1 MNYFNKRLLSS
12 IQALIAV
19 LLFLTA
25 GLLMA
30 NAEMQEIS
38 STPPAI
44 VVSIEPLYEI
54 VSSIAHQVVKPD
66 VIYTTLAETQRPL
79 SEEQKKRL
87 DQADIIIRVGQGFE
101 PYLDQYIQ
109 AQGQALQN
117 KTITLSL
124 YIPLLDKKQLSV
136 DVVGKHNNFINYTDR
151 QSNSDLRFWMDPRL
165 VKMLVMYIAPT
176 LATMDPEH
184 LEEYLDNEIIVKE
197 QLKKVEQK
205 MLLLFG
211 QLSLEQKILIASFN
225 PYLTNRYMSFAEIK
239 AIDSSLIQDEDYK
252 CIKLSSFD
260 TIPLNL
266 EYTEKALY
274 AMMHSLE
281 FCTYNRLSVH

>member
-1 MNYFNKRLLSS
+1 MSYFNKRVSGF
-12 IQALIAV
+12 IQALIAI
-19 LLFLTA
+19 LFFLTA
-25 GLLMA
+25 GLLTA
-30 NAEMQEIS
+30 NAETQEIS
-38 STPPAI
+38 SEPPAI

-79 SEEQKKRL
+79 SEDQKKRL

-101 PYLDQYIQ
+101 PYLDEYIQ

-124 YIPLLDKKQLSV
+124 YIPLLDKKQLST
-136 DVVGKHNNFINYTDR
+136 DVVGKQNEFIDYTDR

-165 VKMLVMYIAPT
+165 VKMLVIYIAPT
-176 LATMDPEH
+176 LATMDPDH
-184 LEEYLDNEIIVKE
+184 LEEYLDNEVVVKE

-225 PYLTNRYMSFAEIK
+225 PYLKNRYMSFAEIK
-239 AIDSSLIQDEDYK
+239 SIENNLIQDDVSE
-252 CIKLSSFD
+252 CIKLRSFD

-274 AMMHSLE
+274 AMMRALE
-281 FCTYNRLSVH
+281 SCTHNHLSVH